1 MALALS
7 NTDYCLLAGMLLVF
21 AYQVYFYC
29 RYMGGVIRW
38 KRQRCDVGSDLEQ
51 GEELP
56 PVSIIVCARNE
67 EANLQDYLCTLLSQD
82 YPKFEVIVINDGSE
96 DRTQEVLERY
106 ALLFKNLYVTFVP
119 RETRGIGTK
128 KLALTIGAKAA
139 HYEYLLLTDA
149 DCRPESPFWVR
160 EMVRGFAPYAE
171 EQTEIVLGYGA
182 YFEQDTLLSSL
193 ICYDTLFSGM
203 QYLGMAMAGHPY
215 MGVGRNLA
223 YKRATFFRHHG
234 FRGLLTEPAGDDD
247 LFVNKIATHDNTHV
261 VCSPESITW
270 SVPKKTWSEWL
281 HQKRRHLSVSPNY
294 KTDSKLRL
302 VIEPMSRALFYGLLV
317 ASFVCGSGITC
328 CVAYGLWL
336 LRVVMQW
343 VVVNIGSHR
352 LGGCFYGIEIVL
364 YDLFLPLLTLY
375 IFATRPLHK
384 HRMWYW

>member
-1 MALALS
+1 MAFALS
-7 NTDYCLLAGMLLVF
+7 NTDYCLLAGLLLVF

-29 RYMGGVIRW
+29 RYLCGVMRWTRHQDGGHSELV
-38 KRQRCDVGSDLEQ
+38 
-51 GEELP
+51 EELP

-82 YPKFEVIVINDGSE
+82 YPEFEVIVINDGSE
-96 DRTQEVLERY
+96 DGTQELLERY
-106 ALLFKNLYVTFVP
+106 SLLFKNLYITFVP

-149 DCRPESPFWVR
+149 DCRPESRFWVR
-160 EMVRGFAPYAE
+160 EMMRGFAPYDDE
-171 EQTEIVLGYGA
+171 KTEIVLGYGA

-203 QYLGMAMAGHPY
+203 QYMGMAMSGHPY

-223 YKRATFFRHHG
+223 YRRSTFFRHSG

-247 LFVNKIATHDNTHV
+247 LFVNKIATHDNTRI

-270 SVPKKTWSEWL
+270 SVPKKTWGEWV

-302 VIEPMSRALFYGLLV
+302 VIEPVSRALFYGFLI
-317 ASFVCGSGITC
+317 AMFVCGGGIAC

-336 LRVVMQW
+336 LRVMMQL
-343 VVVNIGSHR
+343 VVVNLGSHQLR
-352 LGGCFYGIEIVL
+352 GCFYGIEIVL

-375 IFATRPLHK
+375 ILATRPLHK